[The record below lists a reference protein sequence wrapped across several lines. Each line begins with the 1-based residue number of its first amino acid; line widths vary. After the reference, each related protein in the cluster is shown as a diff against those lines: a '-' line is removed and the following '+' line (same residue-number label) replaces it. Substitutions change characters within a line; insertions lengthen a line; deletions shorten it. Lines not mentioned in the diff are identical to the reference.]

1 MNLFRT
7 AVRLRGNDGEGKQ
20 GSSRNFRPQVL
31 PVWILLFDQSDFPG
45 PVPFLHLFLALDRV
59 SHIFVLLKINQR
71 MASVLASEAFDEIVF
86 VFPNP
91 FNQMTGDA
99 DIQGSVPLATQDVE
113 RWMFFH

>member
-1 MNLFRT
+1 MLREKLDS
-7 AVRLRGNDGEGKQ
+7 RLRGNDGEGKQ

-86 VFPNP
+86 VFPDSLHKIARHAN
-91 FNQMTGDA
+91 
-99 DIQGSVPLATQDVE
+99 V
-113 RWMFFH
+113 